1 MNALKAIAVGLMLLI
16 LATAVPVAAI
26 ALDYGATSNGGT
38 ASSASKQAAVTVSAP
53 KIATLVIRHQAAHCH
68 AWSLNGDVFAA
79 DQLAQLAVNDSI
91 KVTNNDVMPHQ
102 LVELSGPAAT
112 ITTAAM
118 DKMGATSSVAFS
130 KPGTYVFGT
139 KPGEDYTNGVVTT
152 GNDNVLRMKVKVA

>member
-1 MNALKAIAVGLMLLI
+1 MNALKAIAVGLMLVI

-38 ASSASKQAAVTVSAP
+38 ASSASKQTAVTVPAP
-53 KIATLVIRHQAAHCH
+53 QTATLVIRHQAAHCH
-68 AWSLNGDVFAA
+68 AWSLNGDAFVA
-79 DQLAQLAVNDSI
+79 DQLAQLAVGDSI

-112 ITTAAM
+112 ITTSAM
-118 DKMGATSSVAFS
+118 NKMGATSSVVFS

-139 KPGEDYTNGVVTT
+139 KPGEDYMNGVVTT
-152 GNDNVLRMKVKVA
+152 GNDNVLRMKAQVS

>member
-1 MNALKAIAVGLMLLI
+1 MNALKAIAVGLMLVV

-26 ALDYGATSNGGT
+26 ALDYSATSNGGT
-38 ASSASKQAAVTVSAP
+38 ASSASKHAVTVPAP
-53 KIATLVIRHQAAHCH
+53 KTATLVIRHQKAHCH
-68 AWSLNGDVFAA
+68 AWSLNGDAFAA
-79 DQLAQLAVNDSI
+79 DQVAQLGVGDSI

-118 DKMGATSSVAFS
+118 AKMGATSSVVFS

-139 KPGEDYTNGVVTT
+139 KPGEDYMNGVVTT
-152 GNDNVLRMKVKVA
+152 GNDNVLRMKVQVS

>member
-1 MNALKAIAVGLMLLI
+1 MNALKAIAVGLMLVT

-38 ASSASKQAAVTVSAP
+38 ASSASKQAGVTVPAP
-53 KIATLVIRHQAAHCH
+53 KTATVVIRHQLAHCH
-68 AWSLNGDVFAA
+68 AWSLNGDAFAA
-79 DQLAQLAVNDSI
+79 DQVAKLDVGDSI
-91 KVTNNDVMPHQ
+91 KVTNDDVMPHQ

-118 DKMGATSSVAFS
+118 AKMGATSSVVFS

-139 KPGEDYTNGVVTT
+139 KPGED
-152 GNDNVLRMKVKVA
+152 

>member
-1 MNALKAIAVGLMLLI
+1 MNALKAVAVGLMIFI

-38 ASSASKQAAVTVSAP
+38 ASSASKQAAVAVPAP
-53 KIATLVIRHQAAHCH
+53 KTAALVIRHQKAHCH
-68 AWSLNGDVFAA
+68 AWSLNGDAFAA
-79 DQLAQLAVNDSI
+79 DQVAQLAVGDSI
-91 KVTNNDVMPHQ
+91 KVTNNDVMSHQ

-118 DKMGATSSVAFS
+118 AKMGATSSVVFS
-130 KPGTYVFGT
+130 KPGTYVLGT

-152 GNDNVLRMKVKVA
+152 GNDTVLRMKVKVA

>member
-26 ALDYGATSNGGT
+26 ALDYRATSNGGT
-38 ASSASKQAAVTVSAP
+38 ASSASKQAAVTVPAP
-53 KIATLVIRHQAAHCH
+53 KTAMLVIRHQKAHCH

-79 DQLAQLAVNDSI
+79 DQVAQLAVGDSI

-112 ITTAAM
+112 ISTSAM
-118 DKMGATSSVAFS
+118 NKMGATSGVVFS

-139 KPGEDYTNGVVTT
+139 KPGEDYMNGVVTT
-152 GNDNVLRMKVKVA
+152 GNDNVLRMKVQVS